1 MKYWEKQSSD
11 APLKTYKT
19 ILYTMVMIDSNKVL
33 ESLTRPEFPED
44 SDMVVYVHKVLKVK
58 FNDKVITIVK

>member
-1 MKYWEKQSSD
+1 MKYWETQSSD